1 MNWKTIFNPFEKFD
15 EKILLFIGLLFF
27 VLIIPLCYWTNT
39 CFISIYRIAPFK
51 ATHFYDLIIPTSIS
65 FAVMILTLFLLGKA
79 FYRKTRIIDIANTVF
94 ISQIPLIILIPFE
107 NFDFIKK
114 AIERVVDYQSHPTE
128 IFPFVDFAVMILF
141 TIANIGCLIYSIVIL
156 YNGFK
161 TATNIKKWQHIVL
174 FCIVTF
180 LTVIVCQIFNN

>member
-15 EKILLFIGLLFF
+15 EKILLVIGIIFFILT
-27 VLIIPLCYWTNT
+27 IPLCYFTES

-51 ATHFYDLIIPTSIS
+51 ATHLYDLIIPTFIS
-65 FAVMILTLFLLGKA
+65 FAAMIAVLFLLGKI
-79 FYRKTRIIDIANTVF
+79 FYRKTRIIDIANAVL

-107 NFDFIKK
+107 KFDFIKQS
-114 AIERVVDYQSHPTE
+114 IETVTNYQSHPTE
-128 IFPFVDFAVMILF
+128 IFPFVDFSVMILF
-141 TIANIGCLIYSIVIL
+141 TIANIGCLIYSVAIF

-161 TATNIKKWQHIVL
+161 TATNIKKWQQTVI

-180 LTVIVCQIFNN
+180 LTVMICQILNN

>member
-27 VLIIPLCYWTNT
+27 TLIIPFCYWTET

-51 ATHFYDLIIPTSIS
+51 AAHFYDLIVPTSIS
-65 FAVMILTLFLLGKA
+65 FAVMMIVLFLLGKIL
-79 FYRKTRIIDIANTVF
+79 YRKTRIIDIVNTVL

-107 NFDFIKK
+107 KYTFISD
-114 AIERVVDYQSHPTE
+114 AIETVVNYKDQPTTA
-128 IFPFVDFAVMILF
+128 FPYVAFLVMILF
-141 TIANIGCLIYSIVIL
+141 TIANVGCLIYSIVIL